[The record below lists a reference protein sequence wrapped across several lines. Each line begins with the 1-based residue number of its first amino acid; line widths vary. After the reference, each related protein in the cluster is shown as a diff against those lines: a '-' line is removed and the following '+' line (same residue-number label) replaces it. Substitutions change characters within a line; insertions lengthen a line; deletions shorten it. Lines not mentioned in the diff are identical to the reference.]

1 VAKPTDAD
9 DLRFMTAAL
18 TLARRGLGRVWPN
31 PAVGC
36 IVLGADGEV
45 VGRGWTQ
52 PGGRPHAE
60 TEALRRAGDAAR
72 GGTAY
77 VSLEPCSHV
86 GETGPCTDALIRA
99 GVRRVVAATEDP
111 DPRVAGE
118 GLEKLRAAGIEVR
131 VGVARIDA
139 ERLNAGF
146 FRRVLD
152 GRPFVTAKLA
162 TTMDGRVATHGGE
175 SKWITGELARTW
187 GHALRANH
195 DALVTSSATVR
206 ADDPDLTCRLAGMEE
221 VSPVRVVMDS
231 RLSTPLTSRIAA
243 TAAKRPTWLFTCEDP
258 PRDRR
263 DAFVDCGVEVIEVP
277 PDDGG
282 RPEVVATLKALA
294 ARGITRV
301 LVEGGPHLMA
311 TYFRAGVVDR
321 IAWFRS
327 ASVIGGDGLSAVDA
341 FGVDRLDQMR
351 HFVRRRT
358 LACAPDM
365 LEIYE
370 RAGRPVDAG
379 SEG

>member
-1 VAKPTDAD
+1 MA
-9 DLRFMTAAL
+9 AAL

-36 IVLGADGEV
+36 IIVGTDGDV
-45 VGRGWTQ
+45 TGRGWTQ

-111 DPRVAGE
+111 DPRVAGK

-175 SKWITGELARTW
+175 SKWITGVMARAW
-187 GHALRANH
+187 GQPRCPDHQLGHRPRRR
-195 DALVTSSATVR
+195 SR
-206 ADDPDLTCRLAGMEE
+206 PDLSPAGDGGGLAGARGDGQPAEHA
-221 VSPVRVVMDS
+221 VDV
-231 RLSTPLTSRIAA
+231 TH
-243 TAAKRPTWLFTCEDP
+243 
-258 PRDRR
+258 RR
-263 DAFVDCGVEVIEVP
+263 D
-277 PDDGG
+277 GG
-282 RPEVVATLKALA
+282 KASDLA
-294 ARGITRV
+294 VHLRGS
-301 LVEGGPHLMA
+301 PA
-311 TYFRAGVVDR
+311 
-321 IAWFRS
+321 
-327 ASVIGGDGLSAVDA
+327 
-341 FGVDRLDQMR
+341 
-351 HFVRRRT
+351 
-358 LACAPDM
+358 
-365 LEIYE
+365 
-370 RAGRPVDAG
+370 
-379 SEG
+379 

>member
-36 IVLGADGEV
+36 IIVGADGEV

-60 TEALRRAGDAAR
+60 TEALRRAGDAAK

-86 GETGPCTDALIRA
+86 GKTGPCTDALIRA
-99 GVRRVVAATEDP
+99 GVARVVAATEDP

-118 GLEKLRAAGIEVR
+118 GLEKLRAAGVDVR

-139 ERLNAGF
+139 ERLNVGF

-162 TTMDGRVATHGGE
+162 TTMDGRVATHSGE
-175 SKWITGELARTW
+175 SRWITGEMARAW
-187 GHALRANH
+187 GHALRATQ
-195 DALVTSSATVR
+195 DALITGSATVR
-206 ADDPDLTCRLAGMEE
+206 TDDPELTCRLPGMAET
-221 VSPVRVVMDS
+221 SPVRVVMDS
-231 RLSTPLTSRIAA
+231 RLTTPLTSKIVA
-243 TAAKRPTWLFTCEDP
+243 TAAQLPTWLFTCEGAP
-258 PRDRR
+258 HDRR
-263 DAFVDCGVEVIEVP
+263 DAFIDCGVEVIEVP

-282 RPEVVATLKALA
+282 RPEVGATLRALA
-294 ARGITRV
+294 DRGITRV
-301 LVEGGPHLMA
+301 MVEGGPNIMA
-311 TYFRAGVVDR
+311 TFFRAGAVDR
-321 IAWFRS
+321 IAWFRA
-327 ASVIGGDGLSAVDA
+327 ASLIGGDGLPAIDA

-370 RAGRPVDAG
+370 RAGRPADSG
-379 SEG
+379 GEG